1 MEMEKEK
8 IKTGLVLPGG
18 GARGAYQIGVLKAI
32 AELLPEKRKNPF
44 SVISGTS
51 AGAVNA
57 VVLAAEAERFS
68 HAIDQLIKIW
78 GSIKSHQVYKS
89 DNWTMLK
96 STMHWFTAIV
106 FGGYPFGL
114 PRSCSIIPL

>member
-32 AELLPEKRKNPF
+32 AQLLPEKRKNPF

-68 HAIDQLIKIW
+68 HAVDQLIKVW

-106 FGGYPFGL
+106 FGGYPM
-114 PRSCSIIPL
+114 